1 MTTYFADPRMADDSG
16 AGTSAGTAKKTL
28 YALRTALQT
37 GSGHTLML
45 PEGLFIDPNSSG
57 LQLAYLTTCV
67 GLTIDTYAGPGSGK
81 PTLEL
86 RQFEAPSASGWTQV
100 LGSNVFK
107 KVLTASPSAAAQ
119 RLSAGATNSGI
130 LLSQRTIGENLLR
143 SLPATE
149 SEADIVASMPA
160 SGVWYGGPNALG
172 YATYVYVPGVPGAQ
186 TPPDYYNGLSFIQ
199 QNSSGGYTNA
209 MNIQGGSHDMLL
221 RNVSVFGGTYP
232 FNIQANNADGAAPY
246 NIALDGAEVYGHS
259 STAIRVYHAADT
271 PTPTLWIKDVDVKRA
286 KIDALLSTGLPT
298 DIANIYMMGLEGIGF
313 YDQTDSCSVYDTD
326 IFDCSHNGIVF
337 GAYFSNAA
345 IGKNGTADKC
355 RIGFSPNHTYA
366 RPFSTFMCENT
377 RYNRITVTGRNV
389 PCQLSGSVVIENSV
403 WVDSKIGARKPDRSE
418 MFAVSAYEY
427 VNSDTGQ
434 GTQRFVA
441 MQPVAVVVRRCT
453 FPVVPQNFLMLD
465 SAGATT
471 AVQAWPSDALTFDQ
485 NVIGSLAGYAT
496 YTDAAVTGG
505 PDPQPPIFTNSFVYN
520 GKVGDDKVFYKGTY
534 YSINAA
540 AASSG
545 NDERDPQVMPN
556 GAILPTSPAYRAGAR
571 IGGTRDM
578 GGRQRPYT
586 PSCGAFEPSMTRMAI
601 LSDPVIT
608 ITQQPAIGALRR
620 VAEVVDVSDGAAV
633 DSLGKPCVV
642 VARRWFIDAVQVSD
656 ELTYTPISADT
667 GKAIAVQVQWVGS
680 CGSQW
685 SNISAG
691 GTTVDASSGAAV
703 AYDLTLG
710 AIPDAMQFTS
720 KGGGTYFSA
729 SGALVVAARNEPRF
743 DHDLTTH
750 AALGLLIEPQ
760 STNHFGCSNTPSN
773 ASYWKQAG
781 STPLVP
787 TNNQPDPFGGTDAT
801 LFTIPDV
808 GTDYRMA
815 FNNDI
820 PCQIGEVWTLSF
832 WVKSNVAG
840 NLSVRW
846 NPSAQTGYVAVT
858 TEWTRVSFTFN
869 PVSTL
874 ASLKVYTIY
883 NGTNTCGKQI
893 WQIGAQMEKQPAAT
907 SLIVTPGASPV
918 TRYPDIL
925 TSTSSDFDRW
935 FNPNEGTL
943 IVKARKNGSLAS
955 AFAAATVNDGT
966 ANNAIELI
974 GGATTSGAH
983 IARLGT
989 SYDTPTLSAY
999 ALGVEQKAGV
1009 AYAAGVAKY
1018 SKGGAITAASAPTAP
1033 IVGTGLQIGASQ
1045 AGVQFGGHIAAFEY
1059 LPTKMTDAELQA
1071 ATT

>member
-209 MNIQGGSHDMLL
+209 MNIQGGSHDILL
-221 RNVSVFGGTYP
+221 RNVSVFGGSYP

-345 IGKNGTADKC
+345 ICKNGTADKC

-403 WVDSKIGARKPDRSE
+403 WVDSKIGVRKPDRSE

-453 FPVVPQNFLMLD
+453 FTVVPQNFLMLD

-496 YTDAAVTGG
+496 YTDAAVNGG

-545 NDERDPQVMPN
+545 NDERDPQVMSN
-556 GAILPTSPAYRAGAR
+556 GAILTSSPAYRAGVHDA
-571 IGGTRDM
+571 GGTRDINN
-578 GGRQRPYT
+578 RQRPYT
-586 PSCGAFEPSMTRMAI
+586 PSCGAFEPGMLRSLM
-601 LSDPVIT
+601 SVDPLIT
-608 ITQQPAIGALRR
+608 IITGPSVGSPNR
-620 VAEVVDVSDGAAV
+620 VGEVVGFSDGSAV

-642 VARRWFIDAVQVSD
+642 AARRWFVDTVLVSIG
-656 ELTYTPISADT
+656 LTYTPVSSDT
-667 GKAIAVQVQWVGS
+667 GKNLTMQVMWMGTAGSLWSGVTISPAPVGS
-680 CGSQW
+680 SL
-685 SNISAG
+685 
-691 GTTVDASSGAAV
+691 GAEIF
-703 AYDLTLG
+703 YDFTLG
-710 AIPDAMQFTS
+710 AIPDGLT
-720 KGGGTYFSA
+720 FSSSGNGSYVNDAGELVTA
-729 SGALVVAARNEPRF
+729 SRNEPRF
-743 DHDLTTH
+743 DYDLITH
-750 AALGLLIEPQ
+750 APLGLLIEPEATNLFVRSNEPT
-760 STNHFGCSNTPSN
+760 STYWSIAGTTPTVRT
-773 ASYWKQAG
+773 G
-781 STPLVP
+781 GEV
-787 TNNQPDPFGGTDAT
+787 DPWGGTTAA
-801 LFTIPDV
+801 LFTIPAV
-808 GTDYRMA
+808 GTDWRVA
-815 FNNDI
+815 FNNNVPVSLGDVI
-820 PCQIGEVWTLSF
+820 TLSF
-832 WVKSNVAG
+832 WAKSDVAG
-840 NLSVRW
+840 NLGVRSLLS
-846 NPSAQTGYVAVT
+846 NQYGTVAVT
-858 TEWTRVSFTFN
+858 TAWTRVSFTFN

-874 ASLKVYTIY
+874 VNPKVYMMYPT
-883 NGTNTCGKQI
+883 GTTCGKQV
-893 WQIGAQMEKQPAAT
+893 WMTGAQIEVGPVAT
-907 SLIVTPGASPV
+907 SLIVTPVNYSV
-918 TRYPDIL
+918 TRGADIVM
-925 TSTSSDFDRW
+925 SVSAEFDRW
-935 FNPNEGTL
+935 FNSAAGTL
-943 IVKARKNGSLAS
+943 VVRARKKGSIAS
-955 AFAAATVNDGT
+955 AFAAASVNDGT
-966 ANNAIELI
+966 SDNAIELV
-974 GGATTSGAH
+974 GGPTTAGAH
-983 IARLGT
+983 IEKGGV
-989 SYDTPTLSAY
+989 SYDTPTLPAY
-999 ALGVEQKAGV
+999 TLDASQAAGV
-1009 AYAAGVAKY
+1009 AYASGAAKF
-1018 SKGGAITAASAPTAP
+1018 SKDGAITAASTPVVP
-1033 IVGTGLQIGASQ
+1033 VVGTRLQLGLSQ
-1045 AGVQFGGHIAAFEY
+1045 AGTYFNGHIVSLEYRPAAEA
-1059 LPTKMTDAELQA
+1059 DADLQA
-1071 ATT
+1071 LTS